1 MLILLLAFCATL
13 LAFTYAGY
21 PLLMALRARFAPPP
35 ATPPEWLPPV
45 TAVLVAHG
53 PPPPLAA
60 KIANLLAL
68 DYPPDRLRVLVACD
82 GCDGGDAADA
92 ALALAGPRVAVRCFA
107 PRRGK
112 SACLGDLLREV
123 DDEVVLFC
131 DLRQRIA
138 ADALRRLLRRLAEPD
153 VGAVSGEL
161 VLERG
166 AGAGGVDAYWR
177 YEKWIRRNE
186 SASGSVPGV
195 TGALYVARRALLP
208 AVPAGLILDDVWIPL
223 QIAARGARIG
233 FAGDALAW
241 DAVAAADHEDRR
253 KRRTLAGNV
262 QLLALDP
269 GLLLPWRHPLGWRLW
284 GHKWLRLAAPWLLL
298 LAFAVSA
305 ALATQGG
312 LRAWPFVAQCAFY
325 AAAALG
331 ALRPRGRLLR
341 LATTFVRLNLCAAR
355 APFDFARDPQRAH
368 LWTAAPTASRRP
380 T

>member
-1 MLILLLAFCATL
+1 MLIILLASCAAL

-21 PLLMALRARFAPPP
+21 PLLMALRAHFAPAP
-35 ATPPEWLPPV
+35 AVQADWLPPV
-45 TAVLVAHG
+45 TAVLVAQG
-53 PPPPLAA
+53 PPQPLAA

-82 GCDGGDAADA
+82 GCDGADA
-92 ALALAGPRVAVRCFA
+92 ALALDLAGPRVAVRCFA
-107 PRRGK
+107 ARRGK

-138 ADALRRLLRRLAEPD
+138 ADALRRLLRRLAAPD

-161 VLERG
+161 VLERGTG

-195 TGALYVARRALLP
+195 TGALYVARRAWLP
-208 AVPAGLILDDVWIPL
+208 TVPAGLILDDVWIPL

-233 FAGDALAW
+233 FADDALAW
-241 DAVAAADHEDRR
+241 DTLAGADHEDRR

-298 LAFAVSA
+298 LAFVVSA

-312 LRAWPFVAQCAFY
+312 LRAWPFAAQCAFY

-331 ALRPRGRLLR
+331 ALRPHGRLLR

-368 LWTAAPTASRRP
+368 LWPAASRRP
-380 T
+380 S

>member
-1 MLILLLAFCATL
+1 MLIVLLALCAAL

-21 PLLMALRARFAPPP
+21 PLLMAWRARRAPAP
-35 ATPPEWLPPV
+35 AVQPEWLPSV
-45 TAVLVAHG
+45 SAVLVAHG
-53 PPPPLAA
+53 QPQQLAA
-60 KIANLLAL
+60 KVANLLAL
-68 DYPPDRLRVLVACD
+68 DYPPERFRLRIACD
-82 GCDGGDAADA
+82 GCDRRDAAMA
-92 ALALAGPRVAVRCFA
+92 RRLAGPRVTVRCFA
-107 PRRGK
+107 ARRGK

-123 DDEVVLFC
+123 DEEVVLFC
-131 DLRQRIA
+131 DVRQRIA
-138 ADALRRLLRRLAEPD
+138 PDALRRLLQQLADPE

-161 VLERG
+161 MLERG
-166 AGAGGVDAYWR
+166 DGSGGGDGYWR

-223 QIAARGARIG
+223 QIAARGARIR
-233 FAGDALAW
+233 FAADALAW
-241 DAVAAADHEDRR
+241 DTVAGAAHEDHR
-253 KRRTLAGNV
+253 KRRTLAGNF

-298 LAFAVSA
+298 FALGISA
-305 ALATQGG
+305 ALATDGG
-312 LRAWPFVAQCAFY
+312 LWAWPFLAQCAFY

-331 ALRPRGRLLR
+331 ALRPRGRLLC
-341 LATTFVRLNLCAAR
+341 LAATFVRLNLCAAR
-355 APFDFARDPQRAH
+355 APFDFARNPQRSH
-368 LWTAAPTASRRP
+368 LWARAETATRRP

>member
-1 MLILLLAFCATL
+1 MLIVLLASCAAL

-21 PLLMALRARFAPPP
+21 PLLMAWRARRAPPP
-35 ATPPEWLPPV
+35 VAPPEWLPPV
-45 TAVLVAHG
+45 TAVLVAYG
-53 PPPPLAA
+53 QPQQLAI
-60 KIANLLAL
+60 KVANLLAL
-68 DYPPDRLRVLVACD
+68 DYPPDRLRLRIACD
-82 GCDGGDAADA
+82 GADA
-92 ALALAGPRVAVRCFA
+92 RDTAMARRLAGPRVTVRCFA
-107 PRRGK
+107 QRRGK
-112 SACLGDLLREV
+112 SACLGDLLRDV

-131 DLRQRIA
+131 DVRQRIA
-138 ADALRRLLRRLAEPD
+138 PEALRLLLQRLAEPD

-161 VLERG
+161 MLERG
-166 AGAGGVDAYWR
+166 DGSVGVDGYWR

-208 AVPAGLILDDVWIPL
+208 PVPAGLILDDVWIPL
-223 QIAARGARIG
+223 QIAARGARIR
-233 FAGDALAW
+233 FAADALAW
-241 DAVAAADHEDRR
+241 DTVAGAAHEDNR
-253 KRRTLAGNV
+253 KRRTLAGNF

-305 ALATQGG
+305 VLASYGG
-312 LRAWPFVAQCAFY
+312 LWTWPLLAQCAFY

-331 ALRPRGRLLR
+331 ALRPRGRLLC
-341 LATTFVRLNLCAAR
+341 LAATFVRLNLCAAR
-355 APFDFARDPQRAH
+355 APFDFARDPQRSH
-368 LWTAAPTASRRP
+368 LWAGTETAARRP